1 MCEYENP
8 VVTYRM
14 NKIRKNFNQLIE
26 NLIEL
31 RYLNV
36 ISEKSEL
43 IKNEL
48 MNISKFIDVLKNKE
62 KTNG

>member
-14 NKIRKNFNQLIE
+14 NKIRKNLNQLIE

-48 MNISKFIDVLKNKE
+48 MNISKFIDVLKNKR

>member
-14 NKIRKNFNQLIE
+14 NKIRKNLNQLIE

-48 MNISKFIDVLKNKE
+48 MNISKFIDVIKNKE
-62 KTNG
+62 KKNG